1 MNTLAS
7 IASIGVGA
15 TVGASCR
22 YYIGVLSLQ
31 YLGKT
36 LPYGTL
42 ISNIIGSFI
51 AGILVVVILE
61 KLLLSETYRLMLL
74 IGLTGSLTTMST
86 LSFESLEMLSGGSY
100 GQALLN
106 ILLNIGLSLLA
117 AGAKGVGQPL
127 TERDRYLCKKIAPML
142 IEMELIFVGLDVI
155 GDYITEINV
164 TSPTCIR
171 ELDRQFNL
179 NISAQLLD
187 AVEEKLALR

>member
-22 YYIGVLSLQ
+22 YYIGVLSIQ
-31 YLGKT
+31 YLGKAF
-36 LPYGTL
+36 PYGTL
-42 ISNIIGSFI
+42 ISNVVGSFI

-86 LSFESLEMLSGGSY
+86 LSFESLEMLSGGHY
-100 GQALLN
+100 GQVLLN

-117 AGAKGVGQPL
+117 ASLGVILAKYG
-127 TERDRYLCKKIAPML
+127 
-142 IEMELIFVGLDVI
+142 
-155 GDYITEINV
+155 
-164 TSPTCIR
+164 
-171 ELDRQFNL
+171 FNL
-179 NISAQLLD
+179 AQS
-187 AVEEKLALR
+187 

>member
-31 YLGKT
+31 YLGKM

-42 ISNIIGSFI
+42 ISNVIGSFI

-74 IGLTGSLTTMST
+74 VGLTGSLTTMST
-86 LSFESLEMLSGGSY
+86 LSFESLEMLNGGNY

-117 AGAKGVGQPL
+117 AGLGVMLAKYG
-127 TERDRYLCKKIAPML
+127 
-142 IEMELIFVGLDVI
+142 
-155 GDYITEINV
+155 
-164 TSPTCIR
+164 
-171 ELDRQFNL
+171 FNL
-179 NISAQLLD
+179 AQS
-187 AVEEKLALR
+187 

>member
-31 YLGKT
+31 YLGKA

-74 IGLTGSLTTMST
+74 VGLTGSLTTMST
-86 LSFESLEMLSGGSY
+86 LSFESLEMLSGGNY

-117 AGAKGVGQPL
+117 AGLGVMLAKYGFSL
-127 TERDRYLCKKIAPML
+127 
-142 IEMELIFVGLDVI
+142 
-155 GDYITEINV
+155 
-164 TSPTCIR
+164 
-171 ELDRQFNL
+171 
-179 NISAQLLD
+179 AQS
-187 AVEEKLALR
+187 

>member
-22 YYIGVLSLQ
+22 YYIGVLSIQ

-36 LPYGTL
+36 LHYGTL
-42 ISNIIGSFI
+42 ISNVVGSFI
-51 AGILVVVILE
+51 AGILVVLILE

-74 IGLTGSLTTMST
+74 VGLTGSLTTMST
-86 LSFESLEMLSGGSY
+86 LSFESLEMLSGGNY

-117 AGAKGVGQPL
+117 AGLGVMLAKYG
-127 TERDRYLCKKIAPML
+127 
-142 IEMELIFVGLDVI
+142 
-155 GDYITEINV
+155 
-164 TSPTCIR
+164 
-171 ELDRQFNL
+171 FNL
-179 NISAQLLD
+179 AQS
-187 AVEEKLALR
+187 

>member
-31 YLGKT
+31 YLGKA
-36 LPYGTL
+36 LPYCTL
-42 ISNIIGSFI
+42 ISNIVGSFI

-74 IGLTGSLTTMST
+74 VGLTGSLTTMST
-86 LSFESLEMLSGGSY
+86 LSFESLEMLSGGNY

-106 ILLNIGLSLLA
+106 ILLNIVLSLLA
-117 AGAKGVGQPL
+117 AGLGVMLAKYG
-127 TERDRYLCKKIAPML
+127 
-142 IEMELIFVGLDVI
+142 
-155 GDYITEINV
+155 
-164 TSPTCIR
+164 
-171 ELDRQFNL
+171 FNL
-179 NISAQLLD
+179 AKS
-187 AVEEKLALR
+187 

>member
-7 IASIGVGA
+7 IASIGIGA

-31 YLGKT
+31 YLGKM

-74 IGLTGSLTTMST
+74 VGLTGSLTTMST
-86 LSFESLEMLSGGSY
+86 LSFESLEMLGGGNY

-117 AGAKGVGQPL
+117 AGLGVMLAKYGFSL
-127 TERDRYLCKKIAPML
+127 
-142 IEMELIFVGLDVI
+142 
-155 GDYITEINV
+155 
-164 TSPTCIR
+164 
-171 ELDRQFNL
+171 
-179 NISAQLLD
+179 AQS
-187 AVEEKLALR
+187 